1 MEWRLTFHVG
11 VSNIC
16 KGSEAPWG
24 MVCICRGYILSWRRK
39 WQPSLVFLPGKSHGQ
54 RSLVGCSP
62 WGCTGWTW
70 LKWHSDWVGGGVGSE
85 AGIRFPRQ
93 GSGTQLP
100 LNWRFLEGRDYV
112 FYSLTSEASFPS
124 PLFITK
130 QDPAGIDW
138 LLDSRS
144 LWGDMKESWMQ
155 EQQDHVCILGRPFWT
170 SEGWT
175 VTWRKKGAG
184 WTCGQH
190 G

>member
-1 MEWRLTFHVG
+1 
-11 VSNIC
+11 
-16 KGSEAPWG
+16 
-24 MVCICRGYILSWRRK
+24 MVKNLPASAGNAWDLGLIPGFGRFLGRGNGNALQYSCLENPMDRGAW
-39 WQPSLVFLPGKSHGQ
+39 WAVVHGDAQ
-54 RSLVGCSP
+54 S
-62 WGCTGWTW
+62 WTW
-70 LKWHSDWVGGGVGSE
+70 LKWCSDWVGGGVGSE